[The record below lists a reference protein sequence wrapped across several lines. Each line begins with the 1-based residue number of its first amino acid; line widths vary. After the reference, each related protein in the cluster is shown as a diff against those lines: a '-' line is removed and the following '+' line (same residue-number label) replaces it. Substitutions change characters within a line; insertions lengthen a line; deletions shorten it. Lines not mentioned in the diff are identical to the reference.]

1 MTAASA
7 AGPDKEARGIL
18 RRYYLAMG
26 VPFAI
31 DLLTSMV
38 YAAINA
44 RPLTLLPLSLVSG
57 AFLLVGVGLG
67 AWVLARPL
75 KRFLESGI
83 DFPAIE
89 RDIANLPRRS
99 AMVVAGLYAPMLA
112 IRLLSPRV
120 GYTFGAEIEISAWID
135 TVCSFLVVTSF
146 NFVLTYFVVSA
157 YLDRLCEFLFRT
169 RGVNLSIFR
178 GTFRRK
184 VGLAVLFV
192 AFAAMTL
199 LAGDIASY
207 EGNRLIREA
216 TIDLTASIA
225 GAATIYYWITRALTQ
240 PVARLD
246 HGMRLVAAGDL
257 TVRLPV
263 TSDDELGHAIS
274 GFNQMTQGLNE
285 REYLRDVFG
294 KYVSETVASALLE
307 GRDRKGRMADTLA
320 VATLMFTDIE
330 GFTGLSE
337 RLPPDEV
344 ARLLN
349 AYLGI
354 VVPII
359 QHHGGVVNNFIGD
372 GLFASFN
379 LPLALDYHAAAALK
393 AALEI
398 QDALGRRLEHAG
410 GTLRTRIGINTGP
423 VIGVSVGTEKRMSY
437 TLLGDAVNVASRI
450 EQLNKSFA
458 TSILASESTVRA
470 AGTGFACTS
479 LGESS
484 VRGHAGHVVVYR
496 VDGTT

>member
-38 YAAINA
+38 YATINA

-57 AFLLVGVGLG
+57 AFLLLGVGLG
-67 AWVLARPL
+67 AWLLARPL
-75 KRFLESGI
+75 KRFLEGGL

-89 RDIANLPRRS
+89 GDIANLPRRS

-285 REYLRDVFG
+285 REFLRDVFG

-307 GRDRKGRMADTLA
+307 GRDREGRMADTLA

-359 QHHGGVVNNFIGD
+359 QRHGGVVNNFIGD

-379 LPLALDYHAAAALK
+379 LPLSLDDHAAAALK

-398 QDALGRRLEHAG
+398 QGALRDQLAHAG
-410 GTLRTRIGINTGP
+410 ISLRTRIGINTGP

-437 TLLGDAVNVASRI
+437 TLLGDAVNIASRI
-450 EQLNKSFA
+450 EQLNKSFG

-470 AGTGFACTS
+470 AGASFACTA

>member
-1 MTAASA
+1 
-7 AGPDKEARGIL
+7 
-18 RRYYLAMG
+18 MG
-26 VPFAI
+26 VPFGI
-31 DLLTSMV
+31 DLLTSIV

-44 RPLTLLPLSLVSG
+44 RPLTLLPLSLGSG
-57 AFLLVGVGLG
+57 TFLLFGVGLG
-67 AWVLARPL
+67 AWILARPIE
-75 KRFLESGI
+75 RFLAGSVE
-83 DFPAIE
+83 FAAIE

-99 AMVVAGLYAPMLA
+99 ATVVGGLYAPMLA
-112 IRLLSPRV
+112 IRLLSPRA
-120 GYTFGAEIEISAWID
+120 GITFGADIEVSAWID
-135 TVCSFLVVTSF
+135 TICSFLVVTSF

-169 RGVNLSIFR
+169 RAVNIEAFR
-178 GTFRRK
+178 GSFRRK

-225 GAATIYYWITRALTQ
+225 GAATIYYWITRALTL

-246 HGMRLVAAGDL
+246 HGMRQVAAGDL

-263 TSDDELGHAIS
+263 TSDDELGRAIS
-274 GFNQMTQGLNE
+274 GFNRMTRGLNE

-307 GRDRKGRMADTLA
+307 DQEGKGRMADTLA

-337 RLPPDEV
+337 RMPPDEV

-349 AYLGI
+349 GYLGI

-359 QHHGGVVNNFIGD
+359 QRHGGVVNSFIGD

-379 LPLALDYHAAAALK
+379 LPLNLDNHAAAALR
-393 AALEI
+393 AGLEI
-398 QDALGRRLEHAG
+398 QQALHSQLQHPGES
-410 GTLRTRIGINTGP
+410 LRTRIGINTGP

-437 TLLGDAVNVASRI
+437 TLLGDAVNIAARI
-450 EQLNKSFA
+450 EQLNKSFG
-458 TSILASESTVRA
+458 TSILASEETVRA
-470 AGTGFACTS
+470 AGAGFACTP

-484 VRGHAGHVVVYR
+484 VRGHAGNIVVYR
-496 VDGTT
+496 IDPS